1 MLEIVALPLVIM
13 LGITSI
19 LLISVVDWRIRV
31 ALLAIQYF
39 GVFIL
44 ISQSW
49 PVSMAVSKLI
59 AGWIAGAI
67 LGMALVSKPLTT
79 KKPLNPRLSPFQFS
93 PQVPRFRI
101 YPAAV
106 FYFLAT
112 LLVGI
117 FVVSISPIVKTWIP
131 GLTIDQI
138 AAGLLLIGMGTLQL
152 GFRAEP
158 FSTIL
163 GLLTI
168 SSGFEI
174 LYAAVER
181 SILVAGLL
189 AASTLGLALAGA
201 YLILS
206 PQIEE
211 EE

>member
-1 MLEIVALPLVIM
+1 MPEAIALPLVIL

-19 LLISVVDWRIRV
+19 LLINILDWRVRIG
-31 ALLAIQYF
+31 LIAIQYF

-44 ISQSW
+44 VSQSW
-49 PVSMAVSKLI
+49 PVAMAVTKLI

-67 LGMALVSKPLTT
+67 LGMALVSKPLTANPPQ
-79 KKPLNPRLSPFQFS
+79 KPNPSPTRFS
-93 PQVPRFRI
+93 PYLTALRI
-101 YPAAV
+101 HPAAI
-106 FYFLAT
+106 FYFLAA

-117 FVVSISPIVKTWIP
+117 FVISISPILKSWIP
-131 GLTIDQI
+131 GLTYEQI
-138 AAGLLLIGMGTLQL
+138 WAGLLLIGMGTLQL
-152 GFRAEP
+152 GFRVDP

-168 SSGFEI
+168 SSGLEI
-174 LYAAVER
+174 IYAAVER

-206 PQIEE
+206 PTIEE
-211 EE
+211 NE